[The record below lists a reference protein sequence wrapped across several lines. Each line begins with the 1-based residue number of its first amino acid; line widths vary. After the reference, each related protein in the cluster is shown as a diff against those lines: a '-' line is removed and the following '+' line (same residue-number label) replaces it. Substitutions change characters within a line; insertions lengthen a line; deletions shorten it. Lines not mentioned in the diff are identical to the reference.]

1 MQAEIWRAASH
12 SRFHVRYFRLFPG
25 FLGLKSFL
33 NFFKKRV
40 LGPIFT
46 PQSSF
51 EGARRVALP
60 PPCMLCTPNF
70 FEGFFFLH
78 HFPATREPSSQM
90 ARQSDSQA
98 TRQPARPSSRLEK
111 ITRSLPRS
119 RPAPPKVQTFRDGE
133 FQRQQILETTKKP
146 RGEPRGFSGAVDE
159 T

>member
-12 SRFHVRYFRLFPG
+12 SRFHARYFRVIPG

-33 NFFKKRV
+33 NFFKNRV

-46 PQSSF
+46 LQSTPAGISRGLG
-51 EGARRVALP
+51 EQLYPLP
-60 PPCMLCTPNF
+60 CTLCVPNF

-78 HFPATREPSSQM
+78 RFPAAREPDGWTVTQAVTSGKI
-90 ARQSDSQA
+90 AR
-98 TRQPARPSSRLEK
+98 
-111 ITRSLPRS
+111 LPP
-119 RPAPPKVQTFRDGE
+119 RPAPQNQDLPKL
-133 FQRQQILETTKKP
+133 LETTKKP